1 MGSAF
6 LQTGEANLVRKFA
19 MEKANIPDMSR
30 QELLSFLSG
39 TQEEGYA
46 PQSGEIVGIL
56 KQMKDEMANN
66 FKDATAEEESA
77 VTTYNE
83 LMAAKGKEVETLT
96 G

>member
-6 LQTGEANLVRKFA
+6 LQTGEANLVRKFV

-39 TQEEGYA
+39 TQEESYV

-56 KQMKDEMANN
+56 KQMKDEMAKN
-66 FKDATAEEESA
+66 FKVATAEEESA
-77 VTTYNE
+77 VTTCNE